1 MMNKKDFRNILT
13 DQDQMSEAFI
23 VNALLA
29 FSGGFQDA
37 YTYITR
43 DGVFANAQTGNIV
56 LMSTSFL
63 QGKWLPGVRY
73 LAPILAFILGVFI
86 ADLVDKKWNKTALLH
101 WRQLVI
107 ILEILILFAVGFMP
121 PAWNIA
127 ANILVSFSCAMQV
140 QAFRTVGGGIV
151 YASTMC
157 VGNLRSGTAALS
169 DYIHTKKKENLHR
182 ALYYFGIIFVFAVG
196 AGIGAIASMHFS
208 LHIIWVCC
216 ALLAAASLLMDFD
229 RKGRK
234 KTDEKKK

>member
-1 MMNKKDFRNILT
+1 MKKTDFRNIIT

-23 VNALLA
+23 VNAILA

-37 YTYITR
+37 YTDITR

-63 QGKWLPGVRY
+63 QGKWLTGVRY
-73 LAPILAFILGVFI
+73 LGPILAFILGVLI
-86 ADLVDKKWNKTALLH
+86 ADTVDKKWHKTSVIH
-101 WRQLVI
+101 WRQIVVA
-107 ILEILILFAVGFMP
+107 LEIIILFAVGFMP

-127 ANILVSFSCAMQV
+127 ANILVSFSCAIQV

-169 DYIHTKKKENLHR
+169 EYIHTKQKENLHR
-182 ALYYFGIIFVFAVG
+182 ALYYFGIILVFALG
-196 AGIGAIASMHFS
+196 AGIGGIASMHFS
-208 LHIIWVCC
+208 QHIIWVCC
-216 ALLAAASLLMDFD
+216 VLLLAASLLMDFD
-229 RKGRK
+229 RKGIQ
-234 KTDEKKK
+234 KTHEKKK

>member
-1 MMNKKDFRNILT
+1 
-13 DQDQMSEAFI
+13 MSEAFI

-208 LHIIWVCC
+208 PRIIWVCC

>member
-1 MMNKKDFRNILT
+1 
-13 DQDQMSEAFI
+13 MSEAFI
-23 VNALLA
+23 VNAILA

>member
-1 MMNKKDFRNILT
+1 
-13 DQDQMSEAFI
+13 MSEAFI
-23 VNALLA
+23 VNAILA

-182 ALYYFGIIFVFAVG
+182 ALYYFGIILVFAVG

-208 LHIIWVCC
+208 LRIIWVCC

>member
-1 MMNKKDFRNILT
+1 MNKKDFRNILT